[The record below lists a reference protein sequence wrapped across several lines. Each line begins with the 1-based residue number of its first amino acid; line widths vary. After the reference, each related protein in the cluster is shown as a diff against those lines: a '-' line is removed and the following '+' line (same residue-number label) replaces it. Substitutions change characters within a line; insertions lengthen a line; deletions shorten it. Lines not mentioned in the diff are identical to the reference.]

1 MNFSTHSHL
10 PTSYRVCFIYEITLG
25 KIPVEKEQY
34 DWLETATDAFATVQ
48 FRFATQPRGLGAIWG
63 IGRGYYKKDQLENPI
78 CVLKATHKH
87 ELTC

>member
-10 PTSYRVCFIYEITLG
+10 TTSYRVCFIYEITLG

-48 FRFATQPRGLGAIWG
+48 SDLLLNQEGWGLFGALVGGTTRKINWK
-63 IGRGYYKKDQLENPI
+63 ILSVFSRLRISMN
-78 CVLKATHKH
+78 
-87 ELTC
+87 